1 MGRKKELA
9 LTEKEARRFNKA
21 LNAQEEKLA
30 FANALN
36 FYMAREG
43 KRQQDL
49 IDDLGFQS
57 GTVSSWVNGKNLP
70 RNNAVERL
78 ASYLRTTAE
87 NLYHLP
93 IECEFEDVIEE
104 YERDITAD
112 IDAVFGKIRSKKRP
126 LVYGGNE
133 LSEEVTDVLSAAVN
147 LVRKGKSDRR
157 KPSE

>member
-78 ASYLRTTAE
+78 ASYLRTTAVMVFFWPQQQP
-87 NLYHLP
+87 LS
-93 IECEFEDVIEE
+93 
-104 YERDITAD
+104 RTIT
-112 IDAVFGKIRSKKRP
+112 R
-126 LVYGGNE
+126 L
-133 LSEEVTDVLSAAVN
+133 
-147 LVRKGKSDRR
+147 KGS
-157 KPSE
+157 